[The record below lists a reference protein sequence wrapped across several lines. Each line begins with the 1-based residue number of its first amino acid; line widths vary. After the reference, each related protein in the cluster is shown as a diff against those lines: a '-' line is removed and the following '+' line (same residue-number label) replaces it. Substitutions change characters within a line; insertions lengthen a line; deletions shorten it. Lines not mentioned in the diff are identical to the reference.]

1 MGWDVVLLAP
11 WIIVFYIMYKDLFRE
26 EEDL

>member
-1 MGWDVVLLAP
+1 MNWDVILLAP
-11 WIIVFYIMYKDLFRE
+11 WIIVLYIMYKDLFKE